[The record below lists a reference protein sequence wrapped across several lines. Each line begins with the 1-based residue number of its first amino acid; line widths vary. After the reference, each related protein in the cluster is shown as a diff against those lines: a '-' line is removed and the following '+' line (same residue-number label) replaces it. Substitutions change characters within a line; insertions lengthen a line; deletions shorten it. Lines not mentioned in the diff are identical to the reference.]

1 MAASLIFD
9 IGIALICLIIIIR
22 NAARGFLKSF
32 ITLMKSVLAIFLA
45 YLFNA
50 PLARGLS
57 GWFFEDLSYGW
68 VRDLMLSTDKGDGG
82 YALYEIFDGIPE
94 WFTKI
99 TVTHGIDEEKVT
111 YYFVEENLAS
121 QEIIDEFASPLGNAL
136 SMLISTVIAFI
147 SLFIIIE
154 IILFFV
160 GKLLDKVGK
169 LPIFRTVNIILGAL
183 VGVVVAVVIA
193 WLISTAILYVFD
205 FGSNYYPDI
214 FDHSIIEKTVIVEF
228 FEEHNL
234 FTVVKGFFD
243 K

>member
-57 GWFFEDLSYGW
+57 GWFFKDLSYGW

-154 IILFFV
+154 IVLFFV

>member
-22 NAARGFLKSF
+22 NAARGFIRSF
-32 ITLMKSVLAIFLA
+32 VTLMKSVLAIFLA

-57 GWFFEDLSYGW
+57 SWLFEGLSQGW
-68 VRDLMLSTDKGDGG
+68 VRDLMLSTDKGSGE

-99 TVTHGIDEEKVT
+99 TVTHGIDEEKVA

-121 QEIIDEFASPLGNAL
+121 QEIIEEFATPLGNAL
-136 SMLISTVIAFI
+136 SMLISTVIAFVAI
-147 SLFIIIE
+147 FIVIE

-169 LPIFRTVNIILGAL
+169 LPVLRTVNIILGAV
-183 VGVVVAVVIA
+183 VGIVVAVIIA
-193 WLISTAILYVFD
+193 WLISTIILYVFD

-214 FDHSIIEKTVIVEF
+214 FEHSIIEKTVIVEF
-228 FEEHNL
+228 FEEYNL

-243 K
+243 

>member
-111 YYFVEENLAS
+111 YYFVEENLAT

-154 IILFFV
+154 IVLFFV

>member
-154 IILFFV
+154 IVLFFV